1 VQLLLEAG
9 VDKEVKNKFGAT
21 ALMFASQWGRTGIVN
36 LLLKAGADKEAKNK
50 NGKTALDY
58 ARINHRTE
66 ATALLED

>member
-1 VQLLLEAG
+1 
-9 VDKEVKNKFGAT
+9 
-21 ALMFASQWGRTGIVN
+21 VN